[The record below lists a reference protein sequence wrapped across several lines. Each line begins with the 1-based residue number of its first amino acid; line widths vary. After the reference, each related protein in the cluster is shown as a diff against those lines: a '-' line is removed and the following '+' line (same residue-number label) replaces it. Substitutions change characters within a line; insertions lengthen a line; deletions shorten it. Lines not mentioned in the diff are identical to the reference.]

1 MQRKQQLKASVPSKA
16 KFVPLKAQHAIHRP
30 TTLNNLNKG
39 TVGKVC
45 LLSRKLNLLPP
56 GRGPSMSDE
65 RLVEFLLTPS
75 PSRFQLLCEIYC
87 GFCPELKSELEDLR
101 PLPKMTL
108 EETKH
113 NHILK
118 FVHDAGIFEEGDEA
132 DMAKIKGDVSAEKHL
147 DFWLENLK
155 LATMLGEWEEA
166 NAPKLTSE
174 TLLEEAEMV
183 TEQMELLNFLQ
194 TPDTSLVSGPLLEH
208 VEKKDKEK
216 KDEDKEKKDKDKEY
230 SIDDLKRIAIE
241 VDGKMIRLQNVLD
254 EFRENSESLEEPPES
269 IVDDE
274 ALTKI
279 KLSQGNLRDKVN
291 TFLMK
296 FALALK
302 NIVEENSHPVE
313 SCGELEDLLDAVFE
327 ETENLEQFMPN
338 AIALLDRFDSL
349 KAAQSNAKRTSNDFQ
364 TLIAENHDALAL
376 NPQLVLPVGVG
387 PSRGPG
393 VWDEFF
399 KDL

>member
-1 MQRKQQLKASVPSKA
+1 
-16 KFVPLKAQHAIHRP
+16 
-30 TTLNNLNKG
+30 
-39 TVGKVC
+39 
-45 LLSRKLNLLPP
+45 
-56 GRGPSMSDE
+56 MSDE

-75 PSRFQLLCEIYC
+75 PSRFQLLSEIYC
-87 GFCPELKSELEDLR
+87 SFCPELKSELEDLK

-118 FVHDAGIFEEGDEA
+118 FVHDAGIFEDGHEA

-155 LATMLGEWEEA
+155 LATMLGEWDEA

-208 VEKKDKEK
+208 LEKKDKEK

-254 EFRENSESLEEPPES
+254 EFRENSENLEEPPES

-302 NIVEENSHPVE
+302 NIVEESSHPVE
-313 SCGELEDLLDAVFE
+313 SRGELEDLLDAVLE